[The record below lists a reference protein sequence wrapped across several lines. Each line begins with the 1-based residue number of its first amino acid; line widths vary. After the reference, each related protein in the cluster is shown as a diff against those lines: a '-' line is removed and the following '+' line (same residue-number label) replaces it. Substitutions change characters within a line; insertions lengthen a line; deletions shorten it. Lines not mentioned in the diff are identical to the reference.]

1 MPLLALLM
9 LSVRCVLQDVHGV
22 PYFVPR
28 WAYFWEDV
36 FSRAPDPRSQ
46 QDGEMRGRREVFLG
60 MEASAATG
68 TPLILS
74 KLHN

>member
-46 QDGEMRGRREVFLG
+46 QDGEMRGRQEVFLG